1 MKPHGLLVPELIWE
15 QTLDIFEPFSR
26 SDLEAG
32 CIWYGRRGDEFN
44 VVSMI
49 GVPKQVNNPRNF
61 HIDAD
66 SLAELTETIGETG
79 LTVVAQVHIHP
90 GIRVEHSPY
99 DDEMIVSR
107 RIHSLVIPYYG
118 KRPCEISDVGVHL
131 FGEGRWVLLESAEA
145 VETVRIIP
153 SVVDM
158 R

>member
-1 MKPHGLLVPELIWE
+1 MKPRELLVPGFIWE

-26 SDLEAG
+26 SGLEAG

-49 GVPKQVNNPRNF
+49 GVPKQENNPRNF

-66 SLAELTETIGETG
+66 SLAELTESIGETG
-79 LTVVAQVHIHP
+79 LTAVAQVHIHP
-90 GIRVEHSPY
+90 GISVEHSPY

-107 RIHSLVIPYYG
+107 RIHSLVIPHYG
-118 KRPCEISDVGVHL
+118 KRPCEISDVGIHV
-131 FGEGRWVLLESAEA
+131 FRDGRWVLLESAEGL
-145 VETVRIIP
+145 ETVKIIQ

>member
-1 MKPHGLLVPELIWE
+1 MKTHRLLVPEFIWE
-15 QTLDIFEPFSR
+15 STLDIFAPFSKSGR
-26 SDLEAG
+26 EAG

-49 GVPKQVNNPRNF
+49 GVPKQVNNPYNF

-66 SLAELTETIGETG
+66 SLAELTERIGETE

-90 GIRVEHSPY
+90 GVDVEHSPY

-107 RIHSLVIPYYG
+107 RIHSLVVPNYG
-118 KRPCEISDVGVHL
+118 KRPCDISHVGVHVFRDGGWL
-131 FGEGRWVLLESAEA
+131 LLESDESD
-145 VETVRIIP
+145 ETVKIIAG
-153 SVVDM
+153 VVDM

>member
-1 MKPHGLLVPELIWE
+1 MSAYRLLVPEFIWE
-15 QTLDIFEPFSR
+15 QTLDIFEPFSI
-26 SDLEAG
+26 SCLEAG
-32 CIWYGRRGDEFN
+32 CIWYGRRGDEFS

-61 HIDAD
+61 YIDAD

-90 GIRVEHSPY
+90 GINVEHSPY

-107 RIHSLVIPYYG
+107 RIHSLVIPHYG
-118 KRPCEISDVGVHL
+118 KRPCDLSDVGIHVVRD
-131 FGEGRWVLLESAEA
+131 GGWVLLGSDEG
-145 VETVRIIP
+145 VETVKIIP
-153 SVVDM
+153 GVVDM

>member
-1 MKPHGLLVPELIWE
+1 MKPQGLLVPAFIWE

-79 LTVVAQVHIHP
+79 LTVVTQVHIHP
-90 GIRVEHSPY
+90 GISVEHSPY

-118 KRPCEISDVGVHL
+118 KRPCEISDVGVHM
-131 FGEGRWVLLESAEA
+131 FRDGRWVLLERAEA